1 MSSEKSI
8 DAVDDS
14 DVAIRAVGLSK
25 FYHRYHRP
33 EDRLKQFFWPGK
45 RVFYEEFLAVRNID
59 MEVRRG
65 EAVGIVGRNGS
76 GKSTLLKMVC
86 GTLEPTSGSLEVN
99 GHIAPILSIGTGFEP
114 MFTGRENVK
123 INGAVIGFSSKEI
136 EERMESIEKFADI
149 GDFFDRPVRSYSSGM
164 LSRLAFAVA
173 INADPDI
180 LVVDE
185 VLAVGDDL
193 FQRKCHARINEL
205 KEAGSTILFVSH
217 SAGLVIDLCDRAI
230 LLEDGECLLT
240 SGPKTV
246 VSWYHKLLYASRE
259 QSSAICAEI
268 AEIQAGR
275 GDSLLALEDGREE
288 DVAEPEAI
296 FDPSLKSESRVD
308 YVQQGAEI
316 RDPSIFDSNSNRANV
331 LVAGHVY
338 TYTYDVVFY
347 EPAYLV
353 RFGMLIK
360 RVTGQDLTGQVS
372 HPQGEGLDFIEQ
384 GHFAKVEFRFRALFV
399 PGTYFLNAGVVGI
412 VEGEEVYL
420 HRIVDACAFRIDP
433 VEDTW
438 VTGHVDL
445 SDERARA
452 TVQVKPLADAAG
464 TSGYA
469 AEGS

>member
-1 MSSEKSI
+1 MSFEKNR
-8 DAVDDS
+8 DAVEGS

-33 EDRLKQFFWPGK
+33 QDRLKQFFWPGK

-59 MEVRRG
+59 MAVRRG

-99 GHIAPILSIGTGFEP
+99 GHIAPILSIGTGFAP
-114 MFTGRENVK
+114 IFTGRENVK
-123 INGAVIGFSSKEI
+123 MNGAVIGFSSTEI

-149 GDFFDRPVRSYSSGM
+149 GDFFDRPVKSYSSGM
-164 LSRLAFAVA
+164 LARLAFAVA

-230 LLEDGECLLT
+230 LLEDGERLLT
-240 SGPKTV
+240 SDPKTV

-259 QSSAICAEI
+259 KSAAICAEI
-268 AEIQAGR
+268 SEVEAGR
-275 GDSLLALEDGREE
+275 GGPLLALRDGEE
-288 DVAEPEAI
+288 EAVPEPEAI
-296 FDPSLKSESRVD
+296 YDPNLKSESRVD
-308 YVQQGAEI
+308 YAQQGAEI
-316 RDPSIFDSNSNRANV
+316 RDPRIVDLNGNRANV
-331 LVAGHVY
+331 LLAGHVY
-338 TYTYDVVFY
+338 TYTYDVVFH

-360 RVTGQDLTGQVS
+360 RITGQELGGQAS
-372 HPQGEGLDFIEQ
+372 HPRGEGVDSIEQ
-384 GHFAKVEFRFRALFV
+384 GHFAKVDFRFRALFV
-399 PGTYFLNAGVVGI
+399 PGTYFLNAGALGI
-412 VEGEEVYL
+412 AEGEEIYL
-420 HRIVDACAFRIDP
+420 HRIIDACVFRIDP
-433 VEDTW
+433 VEDRW

-445 SDERARA
+445 SDSGFQP
-452 TVQVKPLADAAG
+452 TVRVKPLVRATG
-464 TSGYA
+464 
-469 AEGS
+469 GSLGRASR